1 MPALMTPKNAVTA
14 SNMTNDP
21 NAQRPDL
28 TARGDAQSKGFRP
41 GSNFCRGD
49 DDFVQQAMRPVGE
62 WRAGPPVDAD
72 GSAVKRG
79 KIPT

>member
-14 SNMTNDP
+14 SNMTTDP

-28 TARGDAQSKGFRP
+28 TARGHAQSKGFRW
-41 GSNFCRGD
+41 GSNFCRGN
-49 DDFVQQAMRPVGE
+49 DDFVQQAVRLAGE
-62 WRAGPPVDAD
+62 LRTSTQVDAD

-79 KIPT
+79 KILT